1 MRAMPRV
8 AGEAFNL
15 GGGSANAVSLIQ
27 ILHEIELLTG
37 RAVRLRHGEW
47 RPGDKRWLV
56 SDASKARLHLQL
68 DEHMPWREGLAE
80 QAAWMGWDANAS
92 EGNRTRLAEGEGRT
106 RVVKGKSG
114 ESAGDRGGRRSK

>member
-1 MRAMPRV
+1 MHVRDVAAAYISAMRAMPRV

-37 RAVRLRHGEW
+37 RAVRLRHGAW
-47 RPGDKRWLV
+47 RPGDQRWLV

-68 DEHMPWREGLAE
+68 ADPMPWREGLADLG
-80 QAAWMGWDANAS
+80 ARKGWD
-92 EGNRTRLAEGEGRT
+92 GN
-106 RVVKGKSG
+106 V
-114 ESAGDRGGRRSK
+114 SAGHRRGIPA

>member
-1 MRAMPRV
+1 MRISDGSSYVCSSDLAAMRAMPRV

-47 RPGDKRWLV
+47 RPGDQRWFV
-56 SDASKARLHLQL
+56 SDRSEERRVGKECVSKC
-68 DEHMPWREGLAE
+68 
-80 QAAWMGWDANAS
+80 
-92 EGNRTRLAEGEGRT
+92 
-106 RVVKGKSG
+106 
-114 ESAGDRGGRRSK
+114 RSRWSPYH